1 MKRKTPSSRQSRRKV
16 PYKRSRMAPP
26 QRQVGLYNRRT
37 ELKTLDATIS
47 AKFSTTAS
55 FTLFNAVRLGPDDF
69 QRVGK
74 EIKMHSLFLRGC
86 VTDRTTAARISNS
99 FDFLRLLV
107 VYDRQSNGTL
117 PAISDILAMRDL
129 AGAVTTSLQDHQEMM
144 IIKTDSKFFWIVA
157 GV

>member
-16 PYKRSRMAPP
+16 PYKGRAWLHLKDR
-26 QRQVGLYNRRT
+26 VGLYNRRT

-47 AKFSTTAS
+47 AKFSTTAN

-86 VTDRTTAARISNS
+86 VTDTTAARISNS

-107 VYDRQSNGTL
+107 V
-117 PAISDILAMRDL
+117 
-129 AGAVTTSLQDHQEMM
+129 
-144 IIKTDSKFFWIVA
+144 
-157 GV
+157 

>member
-1 MKRKTPSSRQSRRKV
+1 
-16 PYKRSRMAPP
+16 MAPP

-47 AKFSTTAS
+47 AKFSTTAN

-74 EIKMHSLFLRGC
+74 EIKMHSLFLKAVLLIVLLQPELVIVLIFC
-86 VTDRTTAARISNS
+86 VCWSFTTVRVMAHYLQ
-99 FDFLRLLV
+99 FLTFLLCVILLV
-107 VYDRQSNGTL
+107 LLL
-117 PAISDILAMRDL
+117 P
-129 AGAVTTSLQDHQEMM
+129 LQDHQEMM

-157 GV
+157 EYE